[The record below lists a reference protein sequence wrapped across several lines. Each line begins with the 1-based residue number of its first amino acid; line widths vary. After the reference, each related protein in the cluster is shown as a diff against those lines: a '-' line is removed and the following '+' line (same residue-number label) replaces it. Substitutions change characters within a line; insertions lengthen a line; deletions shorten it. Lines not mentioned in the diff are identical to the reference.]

1 MNKKPIVLTFILM
14 LIIIAVS
21 IGLFIY
27 FESELLQLIV
37 LIVLILS
44 VLSFAGYFY
53 WHSFGKTNKLK
64 EMLDHAELLFKEG
77 SEEIKSF
84 YLQIYHHYLT
94 LPEKHKPNY
103 YSKVVRLREKI
114 ANQLKTEKEIK
125 ELLDNHDSG
134 NLRRRKE
141 KYLKLQQH
149 YHQLPEKV
157 QGKYYHHLV
166 HLKDQLERG
175 K

>member
-1 MNKKPIVLTFILM
+1 MNKKPIILTFILM
-14 LIIIAVS
+14 LVIIAVS
-21 IGLFIY
+21 IFLFIY

-53 WHSFGKTNKLK
+53 WHSFGKAIKLK
-64 EMLDHAELLFKEG
+64 KMLRHAELLFKEG
-77 SEEIKSF
+77 SEEIKDF

-94 LPEKHKPNY
+94 LPEKHKPNH

-114 ANQLKTEKEIK
+114 AGQLKTEKEIK
-125 ELLDNHDSG
+125 ELLDDHDPG
-134 NLRRRKE
+134 NLKERKK
-141 KYLKLQQH
+141 KYFNLQHH

-157 QGKYYHHLV
+157 QQKYYHHLV